1 MSWQFWLTTLVIVAS
16 PGIGVVYTLT
26 VGLSRGAR
34 ASVVA
39 AFGCTLGIVPHIAAA
54 MLGLAA
60 ILHASAVAFAA
71 VKYAGVLY
79 LLVMAWNA
87 LREGGALQ
95 VERRLDPRSDWRIVG
110 DAILANLLNPKLSI
124 FFVAFLPQFVDA
136 QAAHPLFQMAALSG
150 AFMAATFGVFAL
162 YGVFAASVRDHVLAR
177 PRLLTWLRRSFA
189 AAFGALA
196 VRLALAER

>member
-1 MSWQFWLTTLVIVAS
+1 MSLQFWLTTLVIVAS
-16 PGIGVVYTLT
+16 PGIGVVYTLAA
-26 VGLSRGAR
+26 GLSGGAR
-34 ASVVA
+34 ASLVA

-79 LLVMAWNA
+79 LLFMAWSA
-87 LREGGALQ
+87 LRESGALQ
-95 VERRLDPRSDWRIVG
+95 VERRLDRRSDLRVIS
-110 DAILANLLNPKLSI
+110 DAVLANVLNPKLSI

-136 QAAHPLFQMAALSG
+136 REGHPLFQMAELSA
-150 AFMAATFGVFAL
+150 AFMAATFVVFAL
-162 YGVFAASVRDHVLAR
+162 YGIFAASVRDHVIAR
-177 PRLLTWLRRSFA
+177 PRILVWLRRSFA

-196 VRLALAER
+196 VRLALTER